1 MHGCKRVA
9 MLGQTFVYRDNT
21 LCVNDLRRCE
31 GPRRGSENPSE
42 SLVESGL
49 RHLTGKTFRAG
60 LEDAPPDLIRFAT
73 SPRPAPAREGWRG
86 TPRPPNTGWVRQ
98 DLRRGAHVARGR
110 PR

>member
-1 MHGCKRVA
+1 
-9 MLGQTFVYRDNT
+9 MLGQTFVYPDNT

-60 LEDAPPDLIRFAT
+60 LEDAPARPNQVCDQSAARASAGGMERNSTPTKYRMGSSGPETRRTCRTRASTVT
-73 SPRPAPAREGWRG
+73 S
-86 TPRPPNTGWVRQ
+86 
-98 DLRRGAHVARGR
+98 
-110 PR
+110 